1 MFFLKELPTQ
11 TMIDKYAAQFAEMD
25 REKFSDA
32 LHMLRRASLL
42 IRKLE
47 AYFSEHG
54 LSQTRFLILMV
65 LDREPET
72 DSLTIGDIVDRL
84 DVSKPVVTNTLK
96 TLKKDGLVKIDAG
109 EKDRR
114 EKTVTITKSGCDKI
128 YSILP
133 GYYHVIN
140 EEMRS

>member
-47 AYFSEHG
+47 AYFSKHG

-72 DSLTIGDIVDRL
+72 DSLTISDIVDRL
-84 DVSKPVVTNTLK
+84 DVSKTCNYKHFKNL
-96 TLKKDGLVKIDAG
+96 
-109 EKDRR
+109 EKRWPR
-114 EKTVTITKSGCDKI
+114 
-128 YSILP
+128 
-133 GYYHVIN
+133 
-140 EEMRS
+140 